1 MCYDV
6 YCITVVNLR
15 DTTVIILRKT
25 DEAVKNMIKKYTM
38 GTPINTEAFVKKF
51 DSTDISTFP
60 FANKIESNKFT
71 FEFDLQE
78 GDIVYGLGEAPR
90 GINKRGWVYESFCS
104 DDPFHTETKSSL
116 YAAHNFLM
124 LFGSQTFGLFIDFP
138 ARIRWD
144 IGYTSANKTVITVDG
159 TDFDIYIIEGSKP
172 IEIVK
177 EFRSAIGKSYIPPF
191 WAFGFQQS
199 RWSYPDKLAVDN
211 VIDSYD
217 KANIPLDCV
226 YLDIDYMERYKDFT
240 VDEHK
245 FPDFAKYVSEKKAQ
259 GIHLI
264 PIIDAG
270 VKKEDNYNVY
280 EEGIQNSFFCK
291 NEDGTV
297 FEGGVWP
304 GIVGFP
310 DFLRKDVREWFG
322 SKYKILTDAGIDGF
336 WNDMNEPAIFYSV
349 KGLNAAIEKASSLK
363 GKNLDLSQFF
373 NLKDTFLGLS
383 NSPDDYSSIY
393 HTVDGKQVCHDRVH
407 NIYGANMTKAAG
419 EYFEKEFGK
428 SKILMFSRASYVGA
442 HRSSGIWFGD
452 NHSWWS
458 HILLNLKMLP
468 SANMCGFLYCG
479 ADLGGFN
486 ENATRDLVLRFLAL
500 GVFTPLMRNHAA
512 LGTRDQECY
521 NFENSDDF
529 KDIIEVRYRLIP
541 YLYDTFC
548 KASENDDMIF
558 RPLSFDYPNDKIARE
573 CETQLMLGDE
583 CMICPV
589 YEQNVSGRYV
599 YLPEDMTF
607 VKLSGENIVTEKMTK
622 GTHYI
627 DVALNEV
634 PLFIKNGK
642 QIPLCR
648 PAMRTSLLNR
658 ENLEYI
664 G

>member
-1 MCYDV
+1 
-6 YCITVVNLR
+6 
-15 DTTVIILRKT
+15 
-25 DEAVKNMIKKYTM
+25 MIKKFTF
-38 GTPINTEAFVKKF
+38 GTPICTEAVVGKFETSDKK
-51 DSTDISTFP
+51 DFP
-60 FANKIESNKFT
+60 FKSREEDGKFIL
-71 FEFDLQE
+71 EFDMTDS
-78 GDIVYGLGEAPR
+78 DIVYGLGEAPR
-90 GINKRGWVYESFCS
+90 GINKRGWMYESFCS

-124 LFGSQTFGLFIDFP
+124 LSGSDNFGIFIDFP

-144 IGYTSANKTVITVDG
+144 IGYTSKNKTVITIDG
-159 TDFDIYIIEGSKP
+159 TDFDFYYIKGNKP

-177 EFRSAIGKSYIPPF
+177 EFRNAIGKSYIPPF
-191 WAFGFQQS
+191 WAFGYQQS
-199 RWSYPDKLAVDN
+199 RWSYPDAKTVDS
-211 VIDSYD
+211 VIDGYD
-217 KANIPLDCV
+217 KAGIPLDCV
-226 YLDIDYMERYKDFT
+226 YLDIDYMDSYKDFT
-240 VDEHK
+240 VDDKK
-245 FPDFAKYVSEKKAQ
+245 FPDFADYVSKKREQ

-270 VKKEDNYNVY
+270 VKKEDGYSVY
-280 EEGIQNSFFCK
+280 EEGRDNGYFCK
-291 NEDGTV
+291 NEDGTD

-322 SKYKILTDAGIDGF
+322 SKYKVLTDAGIDGF

-349 KGLNAAIEKASSLK
+349 KGLEKALDKAVSLK
-363 GKNLDLSQFF
+363 GENLDLTKFF

-383 NSPDDYSSIY
+383 NSPEDYSSIY
-393 HTVDGKQVCHDRVH
+393 HTIDGKQVCHDRVH

-419 EYFEKEFGK
+419 EYFAKEFGEE
-428 SKILMFSRASYVGA
+428 KILMFSRASYIGA

-521 NFENSDDF
+521 NFENSEDF

-541 YLYDTFC
+541 YLYSTFR
-548 KASENDDMIF
+548 KASEENDMIF
-558 RPLSFDYPNDKIARE
+558 KPLSFDYPDDKIARE

-589 YEQNVSGRYV
+589 YEQNVGGRYV

-607 VKLSGENIVTEKMTK
+607 VKLSGTKVVTEKMTK

-642 QIPLCR
+642 KIPLCK
-648 PAMRTSLLNR
+648 PAMRTSQLDT
-658 ENLEYI
+658 ENVEYI

>member
-1 MCYDV
+1 M
-6 YCITVVNLR
+6 I
-15 DTTVIILRKT
+15 RKY
-25 DEAVKNMIKKYTM
+25 AFGN
-38 GTPINTEAFVKKF
+38 PINTEAVVKTF
-51 DSTDISTFP
+51 DTQALETLDLQH
-60 FANKIESNKFT
+60 KIEDGKLII
-71 FEFDLQE
+71 EFDMQKD
-78 GDIVYGLGEAPR
+78 DIVYGLGEAPR

-124 LFGSQTFGLFIDFP
+124 LSGSQTFGLFIDFP

-144 IGYTSANKTVITVDG
+144 IGYTNVNKTIITVDG
-159 TDFDIYIIEGSKP
+159 TDLDLYVINGEKP
-172 IEIVK
+172 IDIVR
-177 EFRSAIGKSYIPPF
+177 EFRASIGKSYIPPF
-191 WAFGFQQS
+191 WAFGFQQC
-199 RWSYPDKLAVDN
+199 RWSYPDAKTVDN

-217 KANIPLDCV
+217 KAQIPLDCV

-240 VDEHK
+240 VDSEK
-245 FPDFAKYVSEKKAQ
+245 FPNFSEYVKAKKEQ
-259 GIHLI
+259 GIRLI

-270 VKKEDNYNVY
+270 VKKEDGYSVY
-280 EEGIQNSFFCK
+280 EEGRDNGYFCK
-291 NEDGTV
+291 NEDGSD

-304 GIVGFP
+304 GICGFP
-310 DFLRKDVREWFG
+310 DFLRKDVRKWFG
-322 SKYKILTDAGIDGF
+322 AKYKGLTDVGIEGF

-349 KGLNAAIEKASSLK
+349 KGLNKALDKAASLK
-363 GKNLDLSQFF
+363 GENLDLSKFF
-373 NLKDTFLGLS
+373 NLKDTILGLS
-383 NSPDDYSSIY
+383 NSQEDYASIY
-393 HTVDGKQVCHDRVH
+393 HNVDGKMICHDKVH

-419 EYFEKEFGK
+419 EYFAEEFGEE
-428 SKILMFSRASYVGA
+428 KILMFSRASYIGA

-500 GVFTPLMRNHAA
+500 GVFNPLMRNHSA

-521 NFENSDDF
+521 SFENSDDF

-541 YLYDTFC
+541 YIYNTFR
-548 KASENDDMIF
+548 KASEENDMIF
-558 RPLSFDYPNDKIARE
+558 RPLSFDYPDDKIARE

-589 YEQNVSGRYV
+589 YEQNMNGRYV
-599 YLPEDMTF
+599 YLPEDMTLCI
-607 VKLSGENIVTEKMTK
+607 LSGRNVKTEKMTK
-622 GTHYI
+622 GVHYI
-627 DVALNEV
+627 NVELNEV
-634 PLFIKNGK
+634 PLFIKKGK
-642 QIPLCR
+642 QIPLCE
-648 PAMRTSLLNR
+648 PAMRTSLLNTD
-658 ENLEYI
+658 NVEYI

>member
-1 MCYDV
+1 
-6 YCITVVNLR
+6 
-15 DTTVIILRKT
+15 
-25 DEAVKNMIKKYTM
+25 MIKKFTF
-38 GTPINTEAFVKKF
+38 GTPICTEAVVGKF
-51 DSTDISTFP
+51 ETSDNKDFP
-60 FANKIESNKFT
+60 FKSREEDGKFVL
-71 FEFDLQE
+71 EFDMTDS
-78 GDIVYGLGEAPR
+78 DIVYGLGEAPR

-104 DDPFHTETKSSL
+104 DDPFHTESKSSL

-124 LFGSQTFGLFIDFP
+124 LSGSENFGIFIDFP

-144 IGYTSANKTVITVDG
+144 IGYTSKNKTVITIDG
-159 TDFDIYIIEGSKP
+159 TDFDFYYIKGDKP

-177 EFRSAIGKSYIPPF
+177 EFRNAIGKSYIPPF
-191 WAFGFQQS
+191 WAFGYQQS
-199 RWSYPDKLAVDN
+199 RWSYPDAKTVDS
-211 VIDSYD
+211 VIDGYD
-217 KANIPLDCV
+217 KAGIPLDCV
-226 YLDIDYMERYKDFT
+226 YLDIDYMDSYKDFT
-240 VDEHK
+240 VDDKK
-245 FPDFAKYVSEKKAQ
+245 FPDFADYVSKKREQ

-270 VKKEDNYNVY
+270 VKKEDGYSVY
-280 EEGIQNSFFCK
+280 EEGRDKGYFCK
-291 NEDGTV
+291 NEDGTD

-310 DFLRKDVREWFG
+310 DFLRRDVREWFG
-322 SKYKILTDAGIDGF
+322 SKYKVLTDAGIDGF

-349 KGLNAAIEKASSLK
+349 KGLEKALDKAVSLK
-363 GKNLDLSQFF
+363 GENLDLSKFF

-383 NSPDDYSSIY
+383 NSPEDYSSIY
-393 HTVDGKQVCHDRVH
+393 HTIDGRQVCHDRVH

-419 EYFEKEFGK
+419 EYFAKEFGEE
-428 SKILMFSRASYVGA
+428 KILMFSRASYIGA

-521 NFENSDDF
+521 NFENSEDF

-541 YLYDTFC
+541 YLYSTFR
-548 KASENDDMIF
+548 KASEENDMIF
-558 RPLSFDYPNDKIARE
+558 KPLSFDYPDDKIARE
-573 CETQLMLGDE
+573 CETQLIFGDE

-607 VKLSGENIVTEKMTK
+607 VKLSGTNVVTEKMTK

-642 QIPLCR
+642 KIPLCK
-648 PAMRTSLLNR
+648 PAMRTSQLDT

>member
-1 MCYDV
+1 M
-6 YCITVVNLR
+6 ITKF
-15 DTTVIILRKT
+15 TF
-25 DEAVKNMIKKYTM
+25 
-38 GTPINTEAFVKKF
+38 GTPINTEAVVEKF
-51 DSTDISTFP
+51 STADNNGFP
-60 FANKIESNKFT
+60 FKSKEENRKFI
-71 FEFDLQE
+71 FEFDMTDS
-78 GDIVYGLGEAPR
+78 DIVYGLGEAPR

-124 LFGSQTFGLFIDFP
+124 LSGSESFGIFIDFP

-144 IGYTSANKTVITVDG
+144 IGYTSKNKTVITIDG
-159 TDFDIYIIEGSKP
+159 TDFDFYYIKGEKP

-177 EFRSAIGKSYIPPF
+177 EFRRAIGKSYIPPF
-191 WAFGFQQS
+191 WAFGYQQS
-199 RWSYPDKLAVDN
+199 RWSYPDAETVDR

-217 KANIPLDCV
+217 KAEIPLDCV
-226 YLDIDYMERYKDFT
+226 YLDIDYMDSYKDFT
-240 VDEHK
+240 VDDKK
-245 FPDFAKYVSEKKAQ
+245 FPDFADYVRKKHEQ

-270 VKKEDNYNVY
+270 VKKEDGYSVY
-280 EEGIQNSFFCK
+280 EEGRDNGFFCK
-291 NEDGTV
+291 TEDGAD

-322 SKYKILTDAGIDGF
+322 SKYKALTDAGIDGF

-349 KGLNAAIEKASSLK
+349 KGLEKALDKAVSLK
-363 GKNLDLSQFF
+363 GENLDLSKFF

-383 NSPDDYSSIY
+383 NSAEDYSSIY
-393 HTVDGKQVCHDRVH
+393 HTIDGRQVCHDRVH

-419 EYFEKEFGK
+419 EYFANEFGEE
-428 SKILMFSRASYVGA
+428 KILMFSRASYIGA

-486 ENATRDLVLRFLAL
+486 ENATPDLVLRFLAL
-500 GVFTPLMRNHAA
+500 GVFTPLMRNHSA

-521 NFENSDDF
+521 NFENCGDF

-541 YLYDTFC
+541 YLYSIFR
-548 KASENDDMIF
+548 KASEENDLIF
-558 RPLSFDYPNDKIARE
+558 RPLSFDYPDDKIARE

-607 VKLSGENIVTEKMTK
+607 VKLSGTKAVTEKKTK
-622 GTHYI
+622 GMHYI
-627 DVALNEV
+627 EVALNEV

-642 QIPLCR
+642 KIPLCK
-648 PAMRTSLLNR
+648 PAMRTSQLDT

-664 G
+664 EG

>member
-1 MCYDV
+1 
-6 YCITVVNLR
+6 
-15 DTTVIILRKT
+15 
-25 DEAVKNMIKKYTM
+25 MI
-38 GTPINTEAFVKKF
+38 
-51 DSTDISTFP
+51 
-60 FANKIESNKFT
+60 NKFT
-71 FEFDLQE
+71 FGTPICTEAVVKSFDLSDNKDFPFSGREENGKFILEFDMTDN
-78 GDIVYGLGEAPR
+78 DIIYGLGEAPR

-124 LFGSQTFGLFIDFP
+124 LSGSDCFGMFIDFP
-138 ARIRWD
+138 AKIRWD
-144 IGYTSANKTVITVDG
+144 IGYTSKNKTVITIDG
-159 TDFDIYIIEGSKP
+159 TDFDFYYIKGEKP

-191 WAFGFQQS
+191 WAFGYQQS
-199 RWSYPDKLAVDN
+199 RWSYPDTAAVDG
-211 VIDSYD
+211 VISGYD
-217 KANIPLDCV
+217 NAGIPLDCV

-240 VDEHK
+240 VDEKK
-245 FPDFAKYVSEKKAQ
+245 FPDFAKYVAEKREQ

-270 VKKEDNYNVY
+270 VKKEDGYSVY
-280 EEGIQNSFFCK
+280 EEGRDNGYFCK
-291 NEDGTV
+291 NEDGTD

-322 SKYKILTDAGIDGF
+322 SKYKVLTDAGIDGF

-349 KGLNAAIEKASSLK
+349 KGLNEAMEKLSSLK
-363 GKNLDLSQFF
+363 GKNLDLSEFF
-373 NLKDTFLGLS
+373 SMKDTLLGLS
-383 NSPDDYSSIY
+383 NSPKDYSSIY

-419 EYFEKEFGK
+419 EYFAKEFGEE
-428 SKILMFSRASYVGA
+428 KILMFSRASYIGA

-512 LGTRDQECY
+512 LGTRNQECY
-521 NFENSDDF
+521 NFEDCEDF

-541 YLYDTFC
+541 YLYSTFRN
-548 KASENDDMIF
+548 ASENNDMIF
-558 RPLSFDYPNDKIARE
+558 RPLSFDYPDDKIARE

-607 VKLSGENIVTEKMTK
+607 VKLSGTSVKTEKMTK
-622 GTHYI
+622 GMHYI
-627 DVALNEV
+627 DIALNEV
-634 PLFIKNGK
+634 PLFIKSGK
-642 QIPLCR
+642 KIPLCK
-648 PAMRTSLLNR
+648 PAMRTSQLDTD
-658 ENLEYI
+658 NLEYI
-664 G
+664 IG

>member
-1 MCYDV
+1 M
-6 YCITVVNLR
+6 I
-15 DTTVIILRKT
+15 RKFT
-25 DEAVKNMIKKYTM
+25 F
-38 GTPINTEAFVKKF
+38 GTPICTEAVAEKF
-51 DSTDISTFP
+51 EISDNSDFP
-60 FANKIESNKFT
+60 FKSKEENGKFI
-71 FEFDLQE
+71 FEFDMTDS
-78 GDIVYGLGEAPR
+78 DIIYGLGEAPR

-124 LFGSQTFGLFIDFP
+124 LSGSDNFGIFIDFP
-138 ARIRWD
+138 AKIRWD
-144 IGYTSANKTVITVDG
+144 IGYTSKNKTVITIDG
-159 TDFDIYIIEGSKP
+159 TDFDFYYIKGNKP

-177 EFRSAIGKSYIPPF
+177 EFRKAIGKSYIPPF
-191 WAFGFQQS
+191 WAFGYQQS
-199 RWSYPDKLAVDN
+199 RWSYPDAKTVDS
-211 VIDSYD
+211 VIDGYD
-217 KANIPLDCV
+217 KAGIPLDCV
-226 YLDIDYMERYKDFT
+226 YLDIDYMDSYKDFT
-240 VDEHK
+240 VDNKK
-245 FPDFAKYVSEKKAQ
+245 FPDFADYVSKKREQ

-270 VKKEDNYNVY
+270 VKKEDGYSVY
-280 EEGIQNSFFCK
+280 EEGRDNGYFCK
-291 NEDGTV
+291 NEDGTD

-322 SKYKILTDAGIDGF
+322 SKYKVLTDAGIDGF

-349 KGLNAAIEKASSLK
+349 KGLDKAIEKASSLK

-373 NLKDTFLGLS
+373 NLKDTFLSLS
-383 NSPDDYSSIY
+383 NSAEDYSSIY
-393 HTVDGKQVCHDRVH
+393 HTIGGKQVCHDRVH

-419 EYFEKEFGK
+419 EYFAKEFGEE
-428 SKILMFSRASYVGA
+428 KILMFSRASYIGA

-521 NFENSDDF
+521 NFENSEDF

-541 YLYDTFC
+541 YLYSTFRR
-548 KASENDDMIF
+548 ASEENDMIF
-558 RPLSFDYPNDKIARE
+558 KPLSFDYPNDKIARE

-589 YEQNVSGRYV
+589 YEQNVGGRYV

-607 VKLSGENIVTEKMTK
+607 VKLSGTNVVTKKMSK

-627 DVALNEV
+627 EVALNEV
-634 PLFIKNGK
+634 PLFIKSGRK
-642 QIPLCR
+642 IPLCK
-648 PAMRTSLLNR
+648 PAMRTSQLDT
-658 ENLEYI
+658 EDVEYI

>member
-1 MCYDV
+1 
-6 YCITVVNLR
+6 
-15 DTTVIILRKT
+15 
-25 DEAVKNMIKKYTM
+25 MIKKFTF
-38 GTPINTEAFVKKF
+38 GTPICTEAVVEKFETSDNKDFPLKSREEDGKFVL
-51 DSTDISTFP
+51 
-60 FANKIESNKFT
+60 
-71 FEFDLQE
+71 EFDMTDS
-78 GDIVYGLGEAPR
+78 DIVYGLGEAPR
-90 GINKRGWVYESFCS
+90 GINKRGWTYESFCS

-124 LFGSQTFGLFIDFP
+124 LSGSDNFGIFIDYP

-144 IGYTSANKTVITVDG
+144 IGYTSKNKTVITIDG
-159 TDFDIYIIEGSKP
+159 TDFDFYYIKGDKP

-177 EFRSAIGKSYIPPF
+177 EFRNAIGKSYIPPF
-191 WAFGFQQS
+191 WAFGYQQS
-199 RWSYPDKLAVDN
+199 RWSYPDAKTVDS
-211 VIDSYD
+211 VIDGYD
-217 KANIPLDCV
+217 KAGIPLDCV
-226 YLDIDYMERYKDFT
+226 YLDIDYMDSYKDFT
-240 VDEHK
+240 VDDKK
-245 FPDFAKYVSEKKAQ
+245 FPDFAEYVSKKREQ

-270 VKKEDNYNVY
+270 VKKEDGYSVY
-280 EEGIQNSFFCK
+280 EEGRDNGYFCK
-291 NEDGTV
+291 NEDGTD

-322 SKYKILTDAGIDGF
+322 SKYKVLTDAGIDGF

-349 KGLNAAIEKASSLK
+349 KGLEKALDKAVSLK
-363 GKNLDLSQFF
+363 GENLDLSKFF

-393 HTVDGKQVCHDRVH
+393 HTVDGKPVCHDRVH

-419 EYFEKEFGK
+419 EYFAKEFGEE
-428 SKILMFSRASYVGA
+428 KILMFSRASYIGA

-521 NFENSDDF
+521 NFENSEDF
-529 KDIIEVRYRLIP
+529 RDIIEVRYRLIP
-541 YLYDTFC
+541 YLYSTFR
-548 KASENDDMIF
+548 KASEENDMIF
-558 RPLSFDYPNDKIARE
+558 RPLSFDYPDDKIARE

-589 YEQNVSGRYV
+589 YEQNVGGRYV
-599 YLPEDMTF
+599 YLSEDMTF
-607 VKLSGENIVTEKMTK
+607 VKLSGTKVVTEKMTK

-642 QIPLCR
+642 KIPLCK
-648 PAMRTSLLNR
+648 PAMRTSQLDT

-664 G
+664 IG

>member
-1 MCYDV
+1 
-6 YCITVVNLR
+6 
-15 DTTVIILRKT
+15 
-25 DEAVKNMIKKYTM
+25 MIKKFTF
-38 GTPINTEAFVKKF
+38 GTPICTEAVVGKF
-51 DSTDISTFP
+51 DATDNKDFP
-60 FANKIESNKFT
+60 FKSREEDGKFVL
-71 FEFDLQE
+71 EFDMTDS
-78 GDIVYGLGEAPR
+78 DIVYGLGEAPR
-90 GINKRGWVYESFCS
+90 GINKRGWFYESFCS

-124 LFGSQTFGLFIDFP
+124 LSGSDNFGIFIDFP

-144 IGYTSANKTVITVDG
+144 IGYTSKNKTVITIDG
-159 TDFDIYIIEGSKP
+159 TDFDFYYIKGGKP

-177 EFRSAIGKSYIPPF
+177 EFRNAIGKSYIPPF
-191 WAFGFQQS
+191 WAFGYQQS
-199 RWSYPDKLAVDN
+199 RWSYPDAKTVDS
-211 VIDSYD
+211 VIDGYD
-217 KANIPLDCV
+217 KAGIPLDCV
-226 YLDIDYMERYKDFT
+226 YLDIDYMDSYKDFT
-240 VDEHK
+240 VDDKK
-245 FPDFAKYVSEKKAQ
+245 FPDFANYVSKKREQ

-270 VKKEDNYNVY
+270 VKKEDGYSVY
-280 EEGIQNSFFCK
+280 EEGRDNGYFCK
-291 NEDGTV
+291 NEDGTD

-322 SKYKILTDAGIDGF
+322 SKYKVLTDAGIDGF

-349 KGLNAAIEKASSLK
+349 KGLEKALDKAVSLK
-363 GKNLDLSQFF
+363 GENLDLSKFF

-383 NSPDDYSSIY
+383 NSPEDYSSIF

-419 EYFEKEFGK
+419 EYFAKEFGEE
-428 SKILMFSRASYVGA
+428 KILMFSRASYIGA

-521 NFENSDDF
+521 NFENSEDF
-529 KDIIEVRYRLIP
+529 RDIIEVRYRLIP
-541 YLYDTFC
+541 YLYSTFR
-548 KASENDDMIF
+548 KASEENDMIF
-558 RPLSFDYPNDKIARE
+558 KPLSFDYPDDKIARE
-573 CETQLMLGDE
+573 CETQLMLGNE

-607 VKLSGENIVTEKMTK
+607 VKLSGTKVVTEKMTK

-627 DVALNEV
+627 EVALNEV

-642 QIPLCR
+642 KIPLCK
-648 PAMRTSLLNR
+648 PAMRTSQLDT
-658 ENLEYI
+658 ENVEYI

>member
-1 MCYDV
+1 
-6 YCITVVNLR
+6 
-15 DTTVIILRKT
+15 
-25 DEAVKNMIKKYTM
+25 MIKKFTF
-38 GTPINTEAFVKKF
+38 GTPICTEAVVGKFETSDKK
-51 DSTDISTFP
+51 DFP
-60 FANKIESNKFT
+60 FKSREEDGKFIL
-71 FEFDLQE
+71 EFDMTDS
-78 GDIVYGLGEAPR
+78 DIVYGLGEAPR
-90 GINKRGWVYESFCS
+90 GINKRGWMYESFCS

-124 LFGSQTFGLFIDFP
+124 LSGSDNFGIFIDFP

-144 IGYTSANKTVITVDG
+144 IGYTSKNKTVITIDG
-159 TDFDIYIIEGSKP
+159 TDFDFYYIKGNKP

-177 EFRSAIGKSYIPPF
+177 EFRNAIGKSYIPPF
-191 WAFGFQQS
+191 WAFGYQQS
-199 RWSYPDKLAVDN
+199 RWSYPDAKTVDS
-211 VIDSYD
+211 VIDGYD
-217 KANIPLDCV
+217 KAGIPLDCV
-226 YLDIDYMERYKDFT
+226 YLDIDYMDSYKDFT
-240 VDEHK
+240 VDDKK
-245 FPDFAKYVSEKKAQ
+245 FPDFADYVSKKREQ

-270 VKKEDNYNVY
+270 VKKEDGYSVY
-280 EEGIQNSFFCK
+280 EEGRDNGYFCK
-291 NEDGTV
+291 NEDGTD

-322 SKYKILTDAGIDGF
+322 SKYKVLTDAGIDGF

-349 KGLNAAIEKASSLK
+349 KGLEKALDKAVSLK
-363 GKNLDLSQFF
+363 GENLDLSKFF

-383 NSPDDYSSIY
+383 NSPEDYSSIY

-419 EYFEKEFGK
+419 EYFAKEFGEE
-428 SKILMFSRASYVGA
+428 KILMFSRASYIGA

-521 NFENSDDF
+521 NFENSEDF

-541 YLYDTFC
+541 YLYSTFR
-548 KASENDDMIF
+548 KASEENDMIF
-558 RPLSFDYPNDKIARE
+558 KPLSFDYPDDKIARE

-607 VKLSGENIVTEKMTK
+607 VKLSGTKVVTEKMTK

-627 DVALNEV
+627 EVALNEV

-642 QIPLCR
+642 KIPLCK
-648 PAMRTSLLNR
+648 PAMRTSQLDT
-658 ENLEYI
+658 ENVEYI

>member
-1 MCYDV
+1 
-6 YCITVVNLR
+6 
-15 DTTVIILRKT
+15 
-25 DEAVKNMIKKYTM
+25 MIKKFTF
-38 GTPINTEAFVKKF
+38 GTPICTEAVVGKFETSDKK
-51 DSTDISTFP
+51 DFP
-60 FANKIESNKFT
+60 FKSREENGKFIL
-71 FEFDLQE
+71 EFDMTDS
-78 GDIVYGLGEAPR
+78 DIVYGLGEAPR
-90 GINKRGWVYESFCS
+90 GINKRCWMYESFCS

-124 LFGSQTFGLFIDFP
+124 LSGSDNFGIFIDFP

-144 IGYTSANKTVITVDG
+144 IGYTSKNKTVITIDG
-159 TDFDIYIIEGSKP
+159 TDFDFYYIKGNKP

-177 EFRSAIGKSYIPPF
+177 EFRNAIGKSYIPPF
-191 WAFGFQQS
+191 WAFGYQQS
-199 RWSYPDKLAVDN
+199 RWSYPDAKTVDS
-211 VIDSYD
+211 VIDGYD
-217 KANIPLDCV
+217 KAGIPLDCV
-226 YLDIDYMERYKDFT
+226 YLDIDYMDSYKDFT
-240 VDEHK
+240 VDDKK
-245 FPDFAKYVSEKKAQ
+245 FPDFADYVSKKREQ

-270 VKKEDNYNVY
+270 VKKEDGYSVY
-280 EEGIQNSFFCK
+280 EEGRDNGYFCK
-291 NEDGTV
+291 NEDGTD

-322 SKYKILTDAGIDGF
+322 SKYKVLTDAGIDGF

-349 KGLNAAIEKASSLK
+349 KGLEKALDKAVSLK
-363 GKNLDLSQFF
+363 GENLDLTKFF

-383 NSPDDYSSIY
+383 NSPEDYSSIY

-419 EYFEKEFGK
+419 EYFAKEFGEE
-428 SKILMFSRASYVGA
+428 KILMFSRASYIGA

-521 NFENSDDF
+521 NFENSEDF

-541 YLYDTFC
+541 YLYSTFR
-548 KASENDDMIF
+548 KASEENEMIF
-558 RPLSFDYPNDKIARE
+558 RPLSFDYPDDKIARE

-589 YEQNVSGRYV
+589 YEQNVGGRYV

-607 VKLSGENIVTEKMTK
+607 VKLSGTKVVTEKMTK

-627 DVALNEV
+627 EVALNEV

-642 QIPLCR
+642 KIPLCK
-648 PAMRTSLLNR
+648 PAMRTSQLDT
-658 ENLEYI
+658 ENVEYI

>member
-1 MCYDV
+1 M
-6 YCITVVNLR
+6 I
-15 DTTVIILRKT
+15 RKFT
-25 DEAVKNMIKKYTM
+25 F
-38 GTPINTEAFVKKF
+38 GTPICTEAVAEKF
-51 DSTDISTFP
+51 EISDNSDFP
-60 FANKIESNKFT
+60 FKSKEENGKFI
-71 FEFDLQE
+71 FEFDMTDS
-78 GDIVYGLGEAPR
+78 DIIYGLGEAPR

-124 LFGSQTFGLFIDFP
+124 LSGSDNFGIFIDFP
-138 ARIRWD
+138 AKIRWD
-144 IGYTSANKTVITVDG
+144 IGYTSKNKTVITIDG
-159 TDFDIYIIEGSKP
+159 TDFDFYYIKGSKP

-177 EFRSAIGKSYIPPF
+177 EFRKAIGKSYIPPF
-191 WAFGFQQS
+191 WAFGYQQS
-199 RWSYPDKLAVDN
+199 RWSYPDAKTVDS
-211 VIDSYD
+211 VIDGYD
-217 KANIPLDCV
+217 KAGIPLDCV
-226 YLDIDYMERYKDFT
+226 YLDIDYMDSYKDFT
-240 VDEHK
+240 VDNKK
-245 FPDFAKYVSEKKAQ
+245 FPDFADYVSKKREQ

-270 VKKEDNYNVY
+270 VKKEDGYSVY
-280 EEGIQNSFFCK
+280 EEGRDNGYFCK
-291 NEDGTV
+291 NEDGTD

-322 SKYKILTDAGIDGF
+322 SKYKVLTDAGIDGF

-349 KGLNAAIEKASSLK
+349 KGLDKAIEKASSLK

-373 NLKDTFLGLS
+373 NLKDTFLSLS
-383 NSPDDYSSIY
+383 NSAEDYSSIY
-393 HTVDGKQVCHDRVH
+393 HTIGGKQVCHDRVH

-419 EYFEKEFGK
+419 EYFAKEFGEE
-428 SKILMFSRASYVGA
+428 KILMFSRASYIGA

-521 NFENSDDF
+521 NFENSEDF

-541 YLYDTFC
+541 YLYSTFRR
-548 KASENDDMIF
+548 ASEESDMIF
-558 RPLSFDYPNDKIARE
+558 KPLSFDYPNDKIARE

-583 CMICPV
+583 CMICPI

-607 VKLSGENIVTEKMTK
+607 VKLSGTNVVTKKMSK

-627 DVALNEV
+627 EVALNEV
-634 PLFIKNGK
+634 PLFIKSGRK
-642 QIPLCR
+642 IPLCK
-648 PAMRTSLLNR
+648 PAMRTSQLDT
-658 ENLEYI
+658 ENFEYI
-664 G
+664 TG

>member
-1 MCYDV
+1 
-6 YCITVVNLR
+6 
-15 DTTVIILRKT
+15 
-25 DEAVKNMIKKYTM
+25 MIKKFTF
-38 GTPINTEAFVKKF
+38 GTPICTEAVVGKF
-51 DSTDISTFP
+51 ETSDKNEFP
-60 FANKIESNKFT
+60 FESREEDGKFVL
-71 FEFDLQE
+71 EFDMTDS
-78 GDIVYGLGEAPR
+78 DIVYGLGEAPR

-124 LFGSQTFGLFIDFP
+124 LSGSDNFGLFIDFP

-144 IGYTSANKTVITVDG
+144 IGYSSKNKTVITIDG
-159 TDFDIYIIEGSKP
+159 TDFDFYYIKGDKP

-177 EFRSAIGKSYIPPF
+177 EFRNAIGKSYIPPF
-191 WAFGFQQS
+191 WAFGYQQS
-199 RWSYPDKLAVDN
+199 RWSYPDAQTVDS
-211 VIDSYD
+211 VIDGYD
-217 KANIPLDCV
+217 KAGIPLDCV
-226 YLDIDYMERYKDFT
+226 YLDIDYMDSYKDFT
-240 VDEHK
+240 VDDKK
-245 FPDFAKYVSEKKAQ
+245 FPDFADYVSKKREQ

-270 VKKEDNYNVY
+270 VKKEDGYSVY
-280 EEGIQNSFFCK
+280 EEGRDNGYFCK
-291 NEDGTV
+291 NEDGTD

-322 SKYKILTDAGIDGF
+322 SKYKVLTDAGIDGF

-349 KGLNAAIEKASSLK
+349 KGLEKALDKAVSLK
-363 GKNLDLSQFF
+363 GENLDLSKFF

-383 NSPDDYSSIY
+383 NSPEDYSSIY
-393 HTVDGKQVCHDRVH
+393 HTIGGKQICHDRVH

-419 EYFEKEFGK
+419 EYFAKEFGEE
-428 SKILMFSRASYVGA
+428 KILMFSRASYIGA

-521 NFENSDDF
+521 NFENSEDF

-541 YLYDTFC
+541 YLYSTFR
-548 KASENDDMIF
+548 KASEENDMIF
-558 RPLSFDYPNDKIARE
+558 KPLSFDYPDDKIARE

-607 VKLSGENIVTEKMTK
+607 VKLSGTKVVTEKMTK

-627 DVALNEV
+627 EIALNEV

-642 QIPLCR
+642 KIPLCN
-648 PAMRTSLLNR
+648 PAMRTSQLDT

>member
-1 MCYDV
+1 M
-6 YCITVVNLR
+6 I
-15 DTTVIILRKT
+15 RKFT
-25 DEAVKNMIKKYTM
+25 NGSPICTEAVVEKFNVEAI
-38 GTPINTEAFVKKF
+38 EAF
-51 DSTDISTFP
+51 P
-60 FANKIESNKFT
+60 FEHSFSDNKFT
-71 FEFDLQE
+71 FAFPMEKS
-78 GDIVYGLGEAPR
+78 DIVFGLGEAPR

-116 YAAHNFLM
+116 YAAHNFIM
-124 LFGSQTFGLFIDFP
+124 LSGSRTFGIFVDFP
-138 ARIRWD
+138 AKIRWD
-144 IGYTSANKTVITVDG
+144 IGYTSTDKTTVTVDG
-159 TDFDIYIIEGSKP
+159 TDFDIYLIECESQKP
-172 IEIVK
+172 VDIVK
-177 EFRSAIGKSYIPPF
+177 EFRAAIGKSYIPPF
-191 WAFGFQQS
+191 WAFGYQQS
-199 RWSYPDKLAVDN
+199 RWSYPDKQAVDS
-211 VIDSYD
+211 VIKGYD
-217 KANIPLDCV
+217 EAQIPLDCV

-240 VDEHK
+240 VDEDK
-245 FPDFAKYVSEKKAQ
+245 FPDFAGYVKEKKEQ

-270 VKKEDNYNVY
+270 VKKEDGYDVY
-280 EEGIQNSFFCK
+280 EEGRDKGYFCK
-291 NEDGTV
+291 NEDGTD

-322 SKYKILTDAGIDGF
+322 SKYKVLTDIGIDGF

-349 KGLNAAIEKASSLK
+349 KGLEKAIDKVK
-363 GKNLDLSQFF
+363 GLEDANLDLSKFF

-383 NSPDDYSSIY
+383 NSPEDYSSIY

-419 EYFEKEFGK
+419 EYFEKTFGE
-428 SKILMFSRASYVGA
+428 SKILMFSRASYIGA

-486 ENATRDLVLRFLAL
+486 ENATPDLVLRFLAL

-521 NFENSDDF
+521 NFENPEDF
-529 KDIIEVRYRLIP
+529 RDIIQVRYRLIP
-541 YLYDTFC
+541 YLYSLFC
-548 KASENDDMIF
+548 KAAENNEMIF
-558 RPLSFDYPNDKIARE
+558 RPLAFDYPDDKLASE

-607 VKLSGENIVTEKMTK
+607 VKLSGENVSTTPMQK
-622 GTHYI
+622 GVNYI
-627 DVALNEV
+627 EVALNEV
-634 PLFIKNGK
+634 PLFIKKGK
-642 QIPLCR
+642 QIPLCK
-648 PAMRTSLLNR
+648 PAMRTSQLDT

>member
-1 MCYDV
+1 M
-6 YCITVVNLR
+6 I
-15 DTTVIILRKT
+15 RKFT
-25 DEAVKNMIKKYTM
+25 F
-38 GTPINTEAFVKKF
+38 GTPICTEAVAEKF
-51 DSTDISTFP
+51 EISDNSDFP
-60 FANKIESNKFT
+60 FKSKEENGKFI
-71 FEFDLQE
+71 FEFDMTDS
-78 GDIVYGLGEAPR
+78 DIIYGLGEAPR

-124 LFGSQTFGLFIDFP
+124 LSGSDNFGIFIDFP
-138 ARIRWD
+138 AKIRWD
-144 IGYTSANKTVITVDG
+144 IGYTSKNKTVITIDG
-159 TDFDIYIIEGSKP
+159 TDFDFYYIKGSKP

-177 EFRSAIGKSYIPPF
+177 EFRKAIGKSYIPPF
-191 WAFGFQQS
+191 WAFGYQQS
-199 RWSYPDKLAVDN
+199 RWSYPDAKTVDS
-211 VIDSYD
+211 VIDGYD
-217 KANIPLDCV
+217 KAGIPLDCV
-226 YLDIDYMERYKDFT
+226 YLDIDYMDSYKDFT
-240 VDEHK
+240 VDNKK
-245 FPDFAKYVSEKKAQ
+245 FPDFADYVSKKREQ

-270 VKKEDNYNVY
+270 VKKEDGYSVY
-280 EEGIQNSFFCK
+280 EEGRDNGYFCK
-291 NEDGTV
+291 NEDGTD

-322 SKYKILTDAGIDGF
+322 SKYKVLTDAGIDGF

-349 KGLNAAIEKASSLK
+349 KGLDKAIEKASSLK

-373 NLKDTFLGLS
+373 NLKDTFLSLS
-383 NSPDDYSSIY
+383 NSAEDYSSIY
-393 HTVDGKQVCHDRVH
+393 HTIGGKQVCHDRVH

-419 EYFEKEFGK
+419 EYFAKEFGEE
-428 SKILMFSRASYVGA
+428 KILMFSRASYIGA

-521 NFENSDDF
+521 NFENSEDF

-541 YLYDTFC
+541 YLYSTFRR
-548 KASENDDMIF
+548 ASEENDMIF
-558 RPLSFDYPNDKIARE
+558 KPLSFDYPNDKIARE

-589 YEQNVSGRYV
+589 YEQNVGGRYV

-607 VKLSGENIVTEKMTK
+607 VKLSGTNVVTKKMSK

-627 DVALNEV
+627 EVALNEV
-634 PLFIKNGK
+634 PLFIKNGRK
-642 QIPLCR
+642 IPLCK
-648 PAMRTSLLNR
+648 PAMRTSQLDT
-658 ENLEYI
+658 EDVEYI

>member
-1 MCYDV
+1 
-6 YCITVVNLR
+6 
-15 DTTVIILRKT
+15 
-25 DEAVKNMIKKYTM
+25 MIKKFTF
-38 GTPINTEAFVKKF
+38 GTPICTEAVVGKF
-51 DSTDISTFP
+51 ETSDIDSFP
-60 FANKIESNKFT
+60 FKSREEDGKFIL
-71 FEFDLQE
+71 EFDMT
-78 GDIVYGLGEAPR
+78 DSYIVYGLGEAPR

-124 LFGSQTFGLFIDFP
+124 LSGSDNFGIFIDFP

-144 IGYTSANKTVITVDG
+144 IGYTSKNKTVITIDG
-159 TDFDIYIIEGSKP
+159 TDFDFYYIKGNKP

-177 EFRSAIGKSYIPPF
+177 EFRNAIGKSYIPPF
-191 WAFGFQQS
+191 WAFGYQQS
-199 RWSYPDKLAVDN
+199 RWSYPDAKTVDS
-211 VIDSYD
+211 VIDGYD
-217 KANIPLDCV
+217 KAGIPLDCV
-226 YLDIDYMERYKDFT
+226 YLDIDYMDSYKDFT
-240 VDEHK
+240 VDDKK
-245 FPDFAKYVSEKKAQ
+245 FPDFADYVSKKREQ

-270 VKKEDNYNVY
+270 VKKEDGYSVY
-280 EEGIQNSFFCK
+280 EEGRDNGYFCK
-291 NEDGTV
+291 NEDGTD

-322 SKYKILTDAGIDGF
+322 SKYKVLTDAGIDGF

-349 KGLNAAIEKASSLK
+349 KGLEKALDKAVSLK
-363 GKNLDLSQFF
+363 GENLDLSKFF

-383 NSPDDYSSIY
+383 NSPEDYSSIY

-419 EYFEKEFGK
+419 EYFAKEFGEE
-428 SKILMFSRASYVGA
+428 KILMFSRASYIGA

-521 NFENSDDF
+521 NFENSEDF

-541 YLYDTFC
+541 YLYSTFR
-548 KASENDDMIF
+548 KASEENDMIF
-558 RPLSFDYPNDKIARE
+558 KPLSFDYPDDKIARE

-607 VKLSGENIVTEKMTK
+607 VKLSGTKVVTEKMTK

-627 DVALNEV
+627 EVALNEV

-642 QIPLCR
+642 KIPLCK
-648 PAMRTSLLNR
+648 PAMRTSQLDT
-658 ENLEYI
+658 ENVEYI

>member
-1 MCYDV
+1 M
-6 YCITVVNLR
+6 I
-15 DTTVIILRKT
+15 RKFT
-25 DEAVKNMIKKYTM
+25 F
-38 GTPINTEAFVKKF
+38 GTPICTEAVAEKF
-51 DSTDISTFP
+51 EISDNSDFP
-60 FANKIESNKFT
+60 FKSKEENGKFI
-71 FEFDLQE
+71 FEFDMTDS
-78 GDIVYGLGEAPR
+78 DIIYGLGEAPR

-124 LFGSQTFGLFIDFP
+124 LSGSDNFGIFIDFP
-138 ARIRWD
+138 AKIRWD
-144 IGYTSANKTVITVDG
+144 IGYTSKNKTVITIDG
-159 TDFDIYIIEGSKP
+159 TDFDFYYIKGNKP

-177 EFRSAIGKSYIPPF
+177 EFRKAIGKSYIPPF
-191 WAFGFQQS
+191 WAFGYQQS
-199 RWSYPDKLAVDN
+199 RWSYPDAKTVDS
-211 VIDSYD
+211 VIDGYD
-217 KANIPLDCV
+217 KAGIPLDCV
-226 YLDIDYMERYKDFT
+226 YLDIDYMDSYKDFT
-240 VDEHK
+240 VDDKK
-245 FPDFAKYVSEKKAQ
+245 FPDFADYVSKKREQ

-270 VKKEDNYNVY
+270 VKKEDGYSVY
-280 EEGIQNSFFCK
+280 EEGRDNGYFCK
-291 NEDGTV
+291 NEDGTD

-322 SKYKILTDAGIDGF
+322 SKYKVLTDAGIDGF

-349 KGLNAAIEKASSLK
+349 KGLDKAIEKASSLK

-373 NLKDTFLGLS
+373 NLKDTFLSLS
-383 NSPDDYSSIY
+383 NSAEDYSSIY
-393 HTVDGKQVCHDRVH
+393 HTIGGKQVCHDRVH

-419 EYFEKEFGK
+419 EYFAKEFGEE
-428 SKILMFSRASYVGA
+428 KILMFSRASYIGA

-521 NFENSDDF
+521 NFENSEDF

-541 YLYDTFC
+541 YLYSTFRR
-548 KASENDDMIF
+548 ASEESDMIF
-558 RPLSFDYPNDKIARE
+558 KPLSFDYPNDKIARE

-583 CMICPV
+583 CMICPI

-607 VKLSGENIVTEKMTK
+607 VKLSGTNVVTKKMSK

-627 DVALNEV
+627 EVALNEV
-634 PLFIKNGK
+634 PLFIKSGRK
-642 QIPLCR
+642 IPLCK
-648 PAMRTSLLNR
+648 PAMRTSQLDT
-658 ENLEYI
+658 ENFEYI
-664 G
+664 TG

>member
-1 MCYDV
+1 M
-6 YCITVVNLR
+6 I
-15 DTTVIILRKT
+15 RKFT
-25 DEAVKNMIKKYTM
+25 CGSPICTEAVVQN
-38 GTPINTEAFVKKF
+38 F
-51 DSTDISTFP
+51 DLSDNKDFP
-60 FANKIESNKFT
+60 FESKIENGKFI
-71 FEFDLQE
+71 FEFDMTDT
-78 GDIVYGLGEAPR
+78 DIVYGLGEAPR

-124 LFGSQTFGLFIDFP
+124 LSGSNTFGMFIDFP

-144 IGYTSANKTVITVDG
+144 IGYTSTNKVVISIDG
-159 TDFDIYIIEGSKP
+159 TDFDFYYIEGSKP

-177 EFRSAIGKSYIPPF
+177 EFRQAIGKSYIPPF
-191 WAFGFQQS
+191 WAFGYQQC
-199 RWSYPDKLAVDN
+199 RWSYPDAKAVDN
-211 VIDSYD
+211 VIDSYN
-217 KANIPLDCV
+217 KAEIPLDCV

-240 VDEHK
+240 VDEEK
-245 FPDFAKYVSEKKAQ
+245 FPDFVEYVKEKKEQ

-270 VKKEDNYNVY
+270 VKQENGYDVY
-280 EEGIQNSFFCK
+280 EEGRDNGYFCK
-291 NEDGTV
+291 TADGND

-304 GIVGFP
+304 GICGFP
-310 DFLRKDVREWFG
+310 DFLRKDVRDWFG

-336 WNDMNEPAIFYSV
+336 WNDMNEPAIFYSK
-349 KGLNAAIEKASSLK
+349 KGLEKALDKAVSLK
-363 GKNLDLSQFF
+363 GENLDLSKFF

-383 NSPDDYSSIY
+383 NSAEDYSSIY
-393 HTVDGKQVCHDRVH
+393 HTIDGKQVCHDKVH

-419 EYFEKEFGK
+419 EYFAKEFGEE
-428 SKILMFSRASYVGA
+428 KILMFSRASYVGA

-521 NFENSDDF
+521 SFENSGDF

-541 YLYDTFC
+541 YLYKTFR
-548 KASENDDMIF
+548 KASEENDLIF
-558 RPLSFDYPNDKIARE
+558 RPLSFDYPDDKIARE

-589 YEQNVSGRYV
+589 YEQNVGGRYV

-607 VKLSGENIVTEKMTK
+607 VKLSGTNVVAEKMKK

-627 DVALNEV
+627 EVALNEV
-634 PLFIKNGK
+634 PLFIKEGK
-642 QIPLCR
+642 QIPLCK
-648 PAMRTSLLNR
+648 PAMRTSQID
-658 ENLEYI
+658 LETLEFI